1 MIRLIELNEDG
12 TYQNDFIVE
21 TDELNEFTELPACWT
36 ADIPP
41 DGMYI
46 PTYVGGLV
54 GERGEQ
60 TAGAWEDHGAPPP
73 LTSEQILQMATDRLN
88 ALTRQANAQVSALA
102 GRVTT
107 LDFLIN
113 GQDEEDPD
121 YIPPTDAD
129 VAELAQRKTQLKQ
142 WNTYNV
148 KLGKVKSAAAW
159 PTATAWPAMPEI
171 YTNETAVLS
180 ASAS

>member
-1 MIRLIELNEDG
+1 MAYAITGSGWRAVGED
-12 TYQNDFIVE
+12 
-21 TDELNEFTELPACWT
+21 FTE
-36 ADIPP
+36 ADLAL
-41 DGMYI
+41 GE
-46 PTYVGGLV
+46 TLV
-54 GERGEQ
+54 DDVPQWLIDKIEQ
-60 TAGAWEDHGAPPP
+60 Q
-73 LTSEQILQMATDRLN
+73 QILMLATDRLN
-88 ALTRQANAQVSALA
+88 ALTRQANAQVSDLA

-107 LDFLIN
+107 LDFLLN

-159 PTATAWPAMPEI
+159 PTAPAWPAMPEI